1 MQVASG
7 LDVDALRDVA
17 AAVNALKRPDSA
29 VLMITHYQRLL
40 ELIEPD
46 FIHIM
51 INGEIVKT
59 GGKELALELEESGY
73 AGINN

>member
-1 MQVASG
+1 MQVDSG